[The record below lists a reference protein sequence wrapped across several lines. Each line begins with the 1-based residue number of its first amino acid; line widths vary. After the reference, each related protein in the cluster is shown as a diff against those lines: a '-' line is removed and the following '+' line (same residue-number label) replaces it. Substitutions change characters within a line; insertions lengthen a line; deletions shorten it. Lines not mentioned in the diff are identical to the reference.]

1 MCGYK
6 HKEAPKPEERA
17 DAARQLAGQT
27 DTAGSQEMRRMQARI
42 AHQFGRAGT
51 AEPLEKPIGV
61 IECPGGSDTARL
73 GIFAVQRY
81 GQHGKTG
88 PRHTSPAGIR
98 PDPWCGA

>member
-1 MCGYK
+1 MRGYK
-6 HKEAPKPEERA
+6 HKEEPKLEERA

-73 GIFAVQRY
+73 GIFAVQTH
-81 GQHGKTG
+81 GQHGKPG
-88 PRHTSPAGIR
+88 PRHASLAGAG
-98 PDPWCGA
+98 PDSWPCA